1 MKSMVRSLHTFYL
14 LLLALCV
21 ATSAGAQVLD
31 SANGT
36 LPGVDVEH
44 NKRLRIQLD
53 RTTIRAFEPIYLAV
67 TAEHFIVPDA
77 RPEVSVWQ
85 GDGPPQPIT
94 IDDKAWVSG
103 DTVSGG
109 DVQMHRVG
117 VLLQL
122 KSPALSASAVRTY
135 LFPAEGEYLMRVKV
149 GPDAATMKIHVIKTE
164 AREKDAWDR
173 LGQEQLDAIIYNGLD
188 DRPKQTTVD
197 TCSRIIRTF
206 PGTVCAGYCQAYL
219 SIAKFKVAFE
229 KSGKSGGKAAYESI
243 AKELVRIHEAFGD
256 TFLGEQTGFY
266 AAYAK
271 GLIKDFNGMLVLA
284 DGVKSHVTPFSD
296 ALLAMKIEVLQHT
309 IPKVIPV
316 DPTTLPSPATRPAK

>member
-1 MKSMVRSLHTFYL
+1 MKDMVRALHLFL
-14 LLLALCV
+14 LPLLGICIAI
-21 ATSAGAQVLD
+21 SARAQVLD

-53 RTTIRAFEPIYLAV
+53 RTTVRAFEPIYLAV
-67 TAEHFIVPDA
+67 TAEHFVVPDA

-109 DVQMHRVG
+109 DVQMQRVG

-122 KSPALSASAVRTY
+122 KSPALSANAVRTY
-135 LFPAEGEYLMRVKV
+135 LFPAEGDYQMRVKV

-173 LGQEQLDAIIYNGLD
+173 LGLELDSIVYNGLD

-206 PGTVCAGYCQAYL
+206 PGTVAAGYCQAYL

-229 KSGKSGGKAAYESI
+229 KFGKSGGKAAYESV
-243 AKELVRIHEAFGD
+243 AKELVSVHDAFGE

-271 GLIKDFNGMLVLA
+271 GLMKDFNGMLVLA

-296 ALLAMKIEVLQHT
+296 ALMAMKIEVLQHT
-309 IPKVIPV
+309 MPKVIPV
-316 DPTTLPSPATRPAK
+316 EPTTLPSAATRPVK